1 MDDGESVEGRR
12 LAKGNTVEQNAPR
25 TQSRTRASSA
35 LDRVREGSEE
45 AKHASRSLGRPSAL
59 TPSPEVGARCDMWR
73 WLICGAQL
81 KFCLEP
87 RLDARLRHIN
97 YSYNDRRNAIN
108 SGLLAHR
115 LFAL

>member
-1 MDDGESVEGRR
+1 MNN
-12 LAKGNTVEQNAPR
+12 LACLR
-25 TQSRTRASSA
+25 TTA
-35 LDRVREGSEE
+35 LLGCDLKALLVDRPHNPGCEFNRKAG
-45 AKHASRSLGRPSAL
+45 
-59 TPSPEVGARCDMWR
+59 CDMWR

-97 YSYNDRRNAIN
+97 YFYNDRRNAIN

-115 LFAL
+115 LFALLSPAISHFAKA